1 MEIIMIRKLLSVAV
15 LGAASISTLFAVG
28 CSSQGQNQPYS
39 LTGKSEEQIAQDHE
53 QWRQREMYIDE
64 KGHYH
69 AELAAQHRPLRV
81 IPE

>member
-1 MEIIMIRKLLSVAV
+1 MTRKLLSVAL
-15 LGAASISTLFAVG
+15 LGAVSVSTLFAAG

-53 QWRQREMYIDE
+53 QWRERTMYTDE

-69 AELAAQHRPLRV
+69 ADLAAQHRPLRY
-81 IPE
+81 IPQ